1 MRTPARTAKD
11 QGSFTLA
18 ADVMAMP
25 LLAL

>member
-1 MRTPARTAKD
+1 MRTPVRAAKD

-18 ADVMAMP
+18 ADVPAVP

>member
-1 MRTPARTAKD
+1 MRTPAQAAKD

-18 ADVMAMP
+18 ADVPAVP

>member
-18 ADVMAMP
+18 ADVPAV
-25 LLAL
+25 LSLAL

>member
-1 MRTPARTAKD
+1 LRTPARAAKD

-18 ADVMAMP
+18 ADVPAVP

>member
-1 MRTPARTAKD
+1 MRAPARAAKD

-18 ADVMAMP
+18 ADAPAVS